1 MIGTLA
7 HEFRALELKGYW
19 RFMFDTLNTKFE
31 KIVQSIR
38 GKAVISETDL
48 EVTLREI
55 RIALLEAD
63 VSLVVVKE
71 FINSI
76 KSNILGK
83 EILKSVKPDQMII
96 KLVQDELVKILG
108 SENKSLNLSSSQLTK
123 ILFCGLQGSGKT
135 TSIAKLSYLLKKSS
149 KKKILLASADIYRP
163 AAQEQLKVLAEE
175 TGSDFYN
182 HNLTS
187 ASKIVDDSIDYAQ
200 KNLFDILILDTAGRQ
215 VVDKK
220 LMSELIEIE
229 NKFKPDETLLVADAL
244 TGQDAA
250 NVAKSFSDAI
260 NITGSILTRI
270 DGDSRGGA
278 ALSIKSITNS
288 PIKFI
293 GLGEKVENFEPFHPE
308 RIAQRILGMGDIV
321 SLVEKAAENIDKEE
335 MEDMAKKI
343 AKGKFDLED
352 FANQL
357 KQMGKMGG
365 VSGLLSMMPGVSKAQ
380 KLMAENKIS
389 NSMIDKQIAII
400 SSMTKKERADPD
412 IIKASRKIRISKG
425 SGTKVQDV
433 NRLLKQFLQSQKM
446 MKRMKSMG
454 KGGIPSDL
462 MQKLQ
467 GNLPPNIN

>member
-1 MIGTLA
+1 M
-7 HEFRALELKGYW
+7 LK
-19 RFMFDTLNTKFE
+19 
-31 KIVQSIR
+31 
-38 GKAVISETDL
+38 
-48 EVTLREI
+48 
-55 RIALLEAD
+55 
-63 VSLVVVKE
+63 
-71 FINSI
+71 
-76 KSNILGK
+76 
-83 EILKSVKPDQMII
+83 
-96 KLVQDELVKILG
+96 
-108 SENKSLNLSSSQLTK
+108 
-123 ILFCGLQGSGKT
+123 
-135 TSIAKLSYLLKKSS
+135 
-149 KKKILLASADIYRP
+149 
-163 AAQEQLKVLAEE
+163 
-175 TGSDFYN
+175 
-182 HNLTS
+182 
-187 ASKIVDDSIDYAQ
+187 

>member
-1 MIGTLA
+1 
-7 HEFRALELKGYW
+7 
-19 RFMFDTLNTKFE
+19 MFDTLNTKFE

-175 TGSDFYN
+175 TGSDFFN
-182 HNLTS
+182 HNLSSTS
-187 ASKIVDDSIDYAQ
+187 TIVDDSIDYAQ

>member
-48 EVTLREI
+48 EITLREI

-175 TGSDFYN
+175 TGSDFFSHKLSSVSN
-182 HNLTS
+182 
-187 ASKIVDDSIDYAQ
+187 IVDDSIDYAQ

>member
-175 TGSDFYN
+175 TDSDFFS
-182 HNLTS
+182 HNLSS
-187 ASKIVDDSIDYAQ
+187 AIKIVDDSIDYAQ

>member
-48 EVTLREI
+48 EATLREI

-63 VSLVVVKE
+63 VSLVVVKD

-175 TGSDFYN
+175 TGSDFFS
-182 HNLTS
+182 HNLS
-187 ASKIVDDSIDYAQ
+187 SVSNIVDDSIDYAQ

>member
-1 MIGTLA
+1 
-7 HEFRALELKGYW
+7 
-19 RFMFDTLNTKFE
+19 MFDTLNTKFE
-31 KIVQSIR
+31 KIVQTIR

-175 TGSDFYN
+175 TGSDFFN
-182 HNLTS
+182 HNLSS

>member
-1 MIGTLA
+1 
-7 HEFRALELKGYW
+7 
-19 RFMFDTLNTKFE
+19 MFDTLNTKFE

-38 GKAVISETDL
+38 GKAIISETDL
-48 EVTLREI
+48 EATLREI

-71 FINSI
+71 FISSI

-175 TGSDFYN
+175 TSSDFFN
-182 HNLTS
+182 HNLSS
-187 ASKIVDDSIDYAQ
+187 ASKIVDDSIEYAQ

>member
-135 TSIAKLSYLLKKSS
+135 TSIAKLSYFLKKSS

-175 TGSDFYN
+175 TGSDFFS
-182 HNLTS
+182 HNLS
-187 ASKIVDDSIDYAQ
+187 SVSNIVDDSIDYAQ

>member
-175 TGSDFYN
+175 TGSDFFN

-187 ASKIVDDSIDYAQ
+187 ASKIVDDSIDCAQ

-335 MEDMAKKI
+335 MEDIAKKI